1 MDQRVKVWLGRGE
14 TRSVQIGRGVW
25 QGCCLS
31 PNLFNLYSEC
41 LTKEVLDGI
50 GDFTIREQIIQI
62 VKYADDL
69 VLMAKVE
76 AVLQGMIQF
85 NSFRFPKNLLQG
97 VNHMD
102 IEVVRQ
108 YIYIYKVIQIIVEY
122 SVSQLGWNIYTKKCI
137 LKKLH
142 CSQR

>member
-1 MDQRVKVWLGRGE
+1 
-14 TRSVQIGRGVW
+14 
-25 QGCCLS
+25 LS

-122 SVSQLGWNIYTKKCI
+122 SVSQLG
-137 LKKLH
+137 
-142 CSQR
+142 